1 MLLVAVTRTP
11 DSGIWQAYLN
21 GVEVGPQMNIYNDKV
36 RDWEHHLLEF
46 WPDPGKYT
54 LELRLEG
61 KDQFSSGTKLGVES
75 VRLRERRHRVTDFAF
90 DNDHDWK
97 TAPKLYE

>member
-21 GVEVGPQMNIYNDKV
+21 GVKVGPQMNIYNDKV

-54 LELRLEG
+54 LNSVWREKINSQRARNWV
-61 KDQFSSGTKLGVES
+61 SNRSG
-75 VRLRERRHRVTDFAF
+75 
-90 DNDHDWK
+90 
-97 TAPKLYE
+97 